1 MELIVVSGISGS
13 GKSSAIH
20 ALEDA
25 GYYCVDNLPPDLLC
39 DLGQVLASGPKPVQ
53 KAAVGI
59 DVRTRAHLE
68 DLPHALEQMTRN
80 GSVTVRGLF
89 LEANEA
95 SLLRRFSETRRRHP
109 LAEGGRSLP
118 EAIAAEREHLAP
130 LAGIADHVLDT
141 SNISVHTLR
150 RRVQAFA
157 EGGPDHTDLTLL
169 FQSFGFKHG
178 IPMDSDL
185 VFDIR
190 FLPNP
195 NYEPGLAEQTGH
207 DAPVAAY
214 LENQPEVGRWLARTE
229 EVLSEWLPAYAA
241 EPRSYLTVSI
251 GCTGGRHRSVYT
263 VEQLARHLHDR
274 APTVLVRHRELGG
287 EPTETPEP
295 SGTAE

>member
-39 DLGQVLASGPKPVQ
+39 ELARVLASGPQPVN
-53 KAAVGI
+53 KAAVGM

-68 DLPHALEQMTRN
+68 DLPQALQRLEQEAFLDI
-80 GSVTVRGLF
+80 RGLF

-109 LAEGGRSLP
+109 LAEGGHSLP
-118 EAIAAEREHLAP
+118 EAIKLERRHLAP
-130 LAGIADHVLDT
+130 LAETADCILDT
-141 SNISVHTLR
+141 SAISVHTLR
-150 RRVQAFA
+150 RRVQDFA
-157 EGGPDHTDLTLL
+157 SGGVGGRPLTLL

-185 VFDIR
+185 LFDIR

-195 NYEPGLAEQTGH
+195 NYEPGLAELTGQ
-207 DAPVAAY
+207 DQAVIDY
-214 LENQPEVGRWLARTE
+214 LEAQPELERRLSDIHRILADW
-229 EVLSEWLPAYAA
+229 VPSYAE

-251 GCTGGRHRSVYT
+251 GCTGGRHRSVFM
-263 VEQLARHLHDR
+263 VERLAKLFDDR
-274 APTVLVRHRELGG
+274 APHVLVRHRELGATQPVG
-287 EPTETPEP
+287 RQPGATTE
-295 SGTAE
+295 

>member
-39 DLGQVLASGPKPVQ
+39 DLGQVLASGPQPVER
-53 KAAVGI
+53 AAVGI

-68 DLPHALEQMTRN
+68 DLPKALARLEEDGGVRT
-80 GSVTVRGLF
+80 RGLF
-89 LEANEA
+89 LEASEA

-130 LAGIADHVLDT
+130 LAEVADWVLDT
-141 SNISVHTLR
+141 SNLSVHTLR

-157 EGGPDHTDLTLL
+157 RGEAASRSLTVL

-178 IPMDSDL
+178 VPMDSDL
-185 VFDIR
+185 LFDLR

-195 NYEPGLAEQTGH
+195 NYEPGLAELTGL
-207 DAPVAAY
+207 DQSVQAF
-214 LENQPEVGRWLARTE
+214 LEAQPQLGTRLDEMDHL
-229 EVLSEWLPAYAA
+229 LSAWLPAYAE
-241 EPRSYLTVSI
+241 EPRDYLTVSV
-251 GCTGGRHRSVYT
+251 GCTGGRHRSVYA
-263 VEQLARHLHDR
+263 VEKLGERFRERL
-274 APTVLVRHRELGG
+274 PGVLIRHRELAGG
-287 EPTETPEP
+287 EARKNGSEGE
-295 SGTAE
+295 

>member
-39 DLGQVLASGPKPVQ
+39 ELSRVLASGSKPVE

-59 DVRTRAHLE
+59 DIRTRAHLE
-68 DLPHALEQMTRN
+68 DLPHALEEMSRD
-80 GSVTVRGLF
+80 GELSVRGLF
-89 LEANEA
+89 LEANED

-118 EAIAAEREHLAP
+118 EAIAAERTHLAP

-141 SNISVHTLR
+141 SKISVHTLR
-150 RRVQAFA
+150 RRVQEFA
-157 EGGPDHTDLTLL
+157 EGGPGHTDLTLL

-185 VFDIR
+185 LFDIR

-195 NYEPGLAEQTGH
+195 NYEPGLAELTGR
-207 DAPVAAY
+207 DAGVTTF
-214 LENQPEVGRWLARTE
+214 LENQPEVARWLERTA
-229 EVLSEWLPAYAA
+229 EVLSEWVPAYAA
-241 EPRSYLTVSI
+241 EPRSYLTVSV

-263 VEQLARHLHDR
+263 VEQLARLLRDR

-287 EPTETPEP
+287 EPTETPET
-295 SGTAE
+295 SGTGE

>member
-25 GYYCVDNLPPDLLC
+25 GYYCVDNLPPDLL
-39 DLGQVLASGPKPVQ
+39 LELSRVLASGPQPVQ

-68 DLPHALEQMTRN
+68 DLPHALEQMRRD
-80 GSVTVRGLF
+80 GGVTVRGLF
-89 LEANEA
+89 LEANED

-109 LAEGGRSLP
+109 LAEGRRSLP
-118 EAIAAEREHLAP
+118 EAITAERQHLAP
-130 LAGIADHVLDT
+130 LAEIADHVLDT
-141 SNISVHTLR
+141 SKLSVHTLR
-150 RRVQAFA
+150 RRVQEFA
-157 EGGPDHTDLTLL
+157 EGGPGHTDLTLL

-207 DAPVAAY
+207 DAGVVAY
-214 LENQPEVGRWLARTE
+214 LESQPEVARWLERTR

-251 GCTGGRHRSVYT
+251 GCTGGRHRSVYA
-263 VEQLARHLHDR
+263 VEQLARLLHDG
-274 APTVLVRHRELGG
+274 APSVLVRHRELGG
-287 EPTETPEP
+287 EPTKTPET
-295 SGTAE
+295 SRTAE